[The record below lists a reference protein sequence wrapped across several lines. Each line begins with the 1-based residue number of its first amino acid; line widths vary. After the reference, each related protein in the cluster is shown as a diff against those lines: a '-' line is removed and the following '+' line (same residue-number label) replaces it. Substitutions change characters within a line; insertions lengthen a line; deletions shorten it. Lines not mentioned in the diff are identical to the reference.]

1 MKKITLA
8 TIKSIKRYGGATIA
22 KCGERVSMKSGY
34 QVSKRDLYII
44 EESELTKALLIGALE
59 LLTSRAEYVGVWIN
73 DGKAYIDI
81 SCRVATKKGAMAM
94 GRELKQLS
102 ILRWRDC
109 ACLTVE

>member
-8 TIKSIKRYGGATIA
+8 TIKSIKRNGGATIA
-22 KCGERVSMKSGY
+22 KSGERVSMKSGY

-44 EESELTKALLIGALE
+44 DECELTKNLLIDALE
-59 LLTSRAEYVGVWIN
+59 LLTSRAEYVGVWI
-73 DGKAYIDI
+73 DGGNAYIDI
-81 SCRVATKKGAMAM
+81 SCRVATKKDAMTM
-94 GRELKQLS
+94 VRELNQLS